1 MKHFV
6 FGTANLNQKYG
17 IKKKKI
23 NQKHIKAILKEKKI
37 KYLDTSFEYQINN
50 SLIKKFN
57 FKNIKIITKVKLP
70 YYAQKKFLENFENNL
85 KNNLVAFKKKKFEA
99 ILLHNVNDLKK
110 KNGRKLFFILKNLQK
125 KKLVKRIGVS
135 IYKPN
140 DLKLVFKIF
149 IPEIVQFPLN
159 IFNQNFINHKYF
171 RYLSSKKTIFQA
183 RSIFL
188 QGMITEK
195 LSNLKHYKISKNLFS
210 KIKELNIFCKKNKI
224 SRLEACIYFIKSI
237 KGIKLITFGINNK
250 FELKEI
256 LKKFKKKKKID
267 FKRFN
272 LDNKSVD
279 PRIW

>member
-1 MKHFV
+1 MF
-6 FGTANLNQKYG
+6 
-17 IKKKKI
+17 
-23 NQKHIKAILKEKKI
+23 
-37 KYLDTSFEYQINN
+37 
-50 SLIKKFN
+50 
-57 FKNIKIITKVKLP
+57 
-70 YYAQKKFLENFENNL
+70 
-85 KNNLVAFKKKKFEA
+85 
-99 ILLHNVNDLKK
+99 HNVDDLKT
-110 KNGRKLFFILKNLQK
+110 KNGKKLFFILKNLQK